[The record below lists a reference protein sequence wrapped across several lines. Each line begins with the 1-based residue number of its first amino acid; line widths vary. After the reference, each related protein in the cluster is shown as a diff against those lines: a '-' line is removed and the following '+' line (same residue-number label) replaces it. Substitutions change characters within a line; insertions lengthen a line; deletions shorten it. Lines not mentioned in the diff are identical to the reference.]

1 MLTLS
6 SCLLCDVESTL
17 LILDSDGDIFPKKKC
32 EQNAAKQVADGFW
45 PQIETLIEISSRLCS
60 ESSNAI
66 ASLPTRSGDFNEYR
80 LGGVG
85 DVGSRLLLLS

>member
-1 MLTLS
+1 MTIKCWLVTLS
-6 SCLLCDVESTL
+6 IKHDL
-17 LILDSDGDIFPKKKC
+17 SDRFFEAKKKC

-45 PQIETLIEISSRLCS
+45 PQIETLIKISSRLCS

-66 ASLPTRSGDFNEYR
+66 ASASGDFNEYR

-85 DVGSRLLLLS
+85 EVGSRFSLLS

>member
-1 MLTLS
+1 MTIKIWLVTLS
-6 SCLLCDVESTL
+6 IKHDL
-17 LILDSDGDIFPKKKC
+17 SDRFFEAKKKC

-85 DVGSRLLLLS
+85 EVGSRFSLLS